1 MSTHCPIRIIV
12 CVLQSF
18 DFILSLLRYHAI
30 TLLTKSKVSNWTQD
44 RLFLN
49 EKVTT
54 KKQNQNY
61 LKPCVPCLVI
71 FFKFQLT
78 NISVSLLFCT
88 SAGKPKKPHA
98 LKTICLML
106 GPDFITDIIE
116 VGMSYKCCQYFLLN
130 LGCKPLSRWLPGPG
144 CLKGG

>member
-49 EKVTT
+49 EKVTS

-71 FFKFQLT
+71 FFL
-78 NISVSLLFCT
+78 ISIDKHLSQSFILYVSWETKETTCF
-88 SAGKPKKPHA
+88 
-98 LKTICLML
+98 
-106 GPDFITDIIE
+106 E
-116 VGMSYKCCQYFLLN
+116 NNMSDAWTRFYHRYYRGRYVL
-130 LGCKPLSRWLPGPG
+130 
-144 CLKGG
+144 